1 VIEMNIKERVGIAP
15 QIREALV
22 GNSAGILGGA
32 GTSSVKET
40 TSTANKNFLSY
51 YVENKATSGDNRG
64 LYLRLYLS
72 GAGGAGESARL
83 FTTVND
89 VAAANAHGAHISLN
103 FGTTG
108 SITGSGIANRNTLH
122 VPKAMTNGTYAA
134 TQSEI
139 YSDAAT
145 SDLAGVTEQSFH
157 RFVNDGNATGKG
169 KVDATG
175 NLFSI
180 QGLTMGSGKLFQANT
195 AAAAS
200 HALRIVIGSTPY
212 YIMLTNTGA

>member
-1 VIEMNIKERVGIAP
+1 MNIQHIFQGGCRVGGITFSAP
-15 QIREALV
+15 VTSGSRVDMGVSSAKREKTSVANTKFMRFYLQ
-22 GNSAGILGGA
+22 NS
-32 GTSSVKET
+32 
-40 TSTANKNFLSY
+40 
-51 YVENKATSGDNRG
+51 ATSGDNRG
-64 LYLRLYLS
+64 MYLRLYMT
-72 GAGGAGESARL
+72 GAGGGGEAARI
-83 FTTVND
+83 FTTCED
-89 VAAANAHGAHISLN
+89 VACGTAHGAHISLN

-108 SITGSGIANRNTLH
+108 SITGQGIACRNTLH

-157 RFVNDGNATGKG
+157 RFSNDGNATGKA

-180 QGLTMGSGKLFQANT
+180 QGMTIGSGKMVQVNT
-195 AAAAS
+195 AADAT
-200 HALRIVIGSTPY
+200 HAIRIKIGGTLY
-212 YIMLTNTGA
+212 YIMLTTSGA